1 MTATTDPRQFTGK
14 SQLRT
19 EDARLLSGHAQF
31 LDDITVPRMTEAAV
45 LRSPL
50 AHARI
55 VSIDVSEAKALPGV
69 HDVITGADL
78 AAVAGEQPVIWRP
91 IPDQRIPTMY
101 ALAVDTVRWVGQ
113 GVAAV
118 VADTRYIAE
127 DALELIDIDYE
138 PLPVVADLDDALA
151 PDAPRIYE
159 DWPDNVTGS
168 LTITQGDAGPAFTAA
183 DVVVSGSFRHHPSY
197 GCPIE
202 TRGCI
207 ADFDPYADRLSM
219 WTTTQSPNLARE
231 LLAQV
236 LGLDVSKVRVRTPD
250 LGGGFG
256 MKFDFYPEDVIAAL
270 LSKRIGRPVKLLE
283 DRRESFFAS
292 SRSRDMRHDFEMAL
306 TSDGTITG
314 LRGTAYG
321 VMGGAFGTVGSGP
334 PWASILTSMGPYRI
348 PNLEL
353 TIKPVLTNRSPY
365 GSYRGWGVPKGNL
378 VHERLIELAAR
389 ELGVDRMD
397 IRRKNFPAPEEFPFF
412 SGAAFSYDSGRYADC
427 LDLCLQA
434 VADAAWEDRKAA
446 AAAEGRSLGIGYGFH
461 VEPGAYGPSRI
472 LNLVGLDHSGFD
484 EVCVRMDS
492 SGKVTVFSGQINMG
506 QGTHTVYAQLAA
518 DGLGVPMEDITVVTG
533 DTDSCPYTGYGTG
546 GSRALP
552 LGGAAIINATGR
564 LRAKLIRIAASMLE
578 ANPEDIEIDSG
589 RFFVA
594 GTASQ
599 GVTTAEIGRAAYR
612 NLNGLLPEEETPTLE
627 EVDVFDPPNMTTS
640 YGCTAL
646 LVEVDRETGQV
657 DLLDCIQAHDAG
669 VIVNPMLADG
679 QLAGGLAQ
687 AFGGGLYEEFVY
699 DEDAQ
704 MRTAS
709 FMDFLLPTASE
720 IPPFTFVHQE
730 TPAPDIP
737 GGMKGLGEAGTIA
750 GVSLVGS
757 AIDDALRDL
766 GVAVDEFP
774 VTPPRLLALIEAAQE
789 GASSG
794 ADKEGTR

>member
-1 MTATTDPRQFTGK
+1 MTATTNPRQFTGK

-168 LTITQGDAGPAFTAA
+168 LTITQGDAGPAFAAA

-434 VADAAWEDRKAA
+434 VADAGWEDRKAA